1 MGSEQR
7 RQAIESGKIVEN
19 AAAVRRRRRQE
30 AAIMREE
37 LAIEMFAKGAKS
49 TEISA
54 ALFERYEVKLTSSVP
69 ELIRRG
75 LYRRVKENA
84 PNVDIARELL
94 LAQYRALLEVYM
106 PRALGQLDDPNSPGR
121 KLPPDTRAADLALKV
136 LDKAG
141 VASGAVAPPR
151 SGDIN
156 LNIGLGGAPLDAD
169 AARRVALE
177 QLARDRA
184 KLREIDGQLA
194 DTPAVDGSAD
204 IEDGKIA
211 PPFDLPPT
219 PS

>member
-1 MGSEQR
+1 MGSQQ
-7 RQAIESGKIVEN
+7 RQAAIAAGRIVEN
-19 AAAVRRRRRQE
+19 AAAARRRRRTE

-37 LAIEMFAKGAKS
+37 LAIEMWAKGAKA

-54 ALFERYEVKLTSSVP
+54 ALYERYQVKLVGNIP

-75 LYRRVKENA
+75 LYRRVKGNEH
-84 PNVDIARELL
+84 NVEIARELL
-94 LAQYRALLEVYM
+94 LTQYRALLEVFM
-106 PRALGQLDDPNSPGR
+106 PRALGEVTDPDTGL

-141 VASGAVAPPR
+141 IASGAIAPPR

-156 LNIGLGGAPLDAD
+156 LNIGIGAPPDAD

-177 QLARDRA
+177 QLDRDRA

-194 DTPAVDGSAD
+194 DTPAGSGPEEA
-204 IEDGKIA
+204 EDGRTP

-219 PS
+219 PA